1 MAPRDRDRRHTRYLG
16 CQKCLYTEKVVREGV
31 DAAGIEAQINHVTDC
46 GEIAARGVS
55 SWPDGSRPEN
65 RSPAGWV
72 SPELRSS
79 SSTQPRRDRWDRR
92 QRATWMRSPPLAAQA
107 VMPPSRFS
115 ISV

>member
-55 SWPDGSRPEN
+55 SWPGVPTREQV
-65 RSPAGWV
+65 AGWLGV
-72 SPELRSS
+72 
-79 SSTQPRRDRWDRR
+79 
-92 QRATWMRSPPLAAQA
+92 A
-107 VMPPSRFS
+107 
-115 ISV
+115 